1 VTCIEAFNLIDTGA
15 SILGQVEDVDLAVAQ
30 NNSHADGGVPKAI
43 DTATAVG
50 DGIVRQTSAI
60 QQQIKLPLKDAS
72 CCCAIGVVGQK
83 DVVVSTGLRMALSS
97 MDAPLIASVFRSDGQ
112 LGLQSSIRPR

>member
-1 VTCIEAFNLIDTGA
+1 MTCIEAFNLIDTGA

-43 DTATAVG
+43 DTAIGVG
-50 DGIVRQTSAI
+50 HGIVLQTSAI

-83 DVVVSTGLRMALSS
+83 DVVVSTGLRISL
-97 MDAPLIASVFRSDGQ
+97 
-112 LGLQSSIRPR
+112 